1 MYSSPRRGWRG
12 CCCGFSCW
20 IWGSVVFLSGFSVSG
35 SVQRWTFGGAGAS
48 WQDGGIMEAL
58 EITPGATLQPEYT
71 SPVENLAATA
81 AARGGG
87 IDTPIPTLKSTS
99 LPGNQLSNMIDGN
112 PDVAFKSELS
122 NNQGVFL
129 VLDLGASLGVNRILF
144 YTRDPANTE
153 DYPFLQGY
161 RLSVNDGRPETQSR
175 AGPIWTVVDR
185 RSPNRSPRVEVEFP
199 LQFIRYIKLESL
211 VVFDW
216 EIAEFE
222 VYGEGFA
229 PNAVYTSQVLE
240 VPGQAGQPGAAN
252 WGKLRWSHIT
262 DPDASIVLQV
272 RSGETAD
279 PNRYFQI
286 EVDDLTRA
294 RTLEPIT
301 REEYEELGETDAVM
315 EADRDHWSDWSEPLP
330 PSGEEQITAPAP
342 RSYFQFRAFFQSRSL
357 SAKAEL
363 GSLSIEYSV
372 PPLAREITAAI
383 SPRQTQAAISTPFTY
398 TLEADIDPDAGHIGF
413 DALEIAMPARPTF
426 EELRIDGLPIA
437 LDPDRVTAASDR
449 LVLLFPEHRVDR
461 DGTLLEVDFDC
472 PVFSYGTAFDGK
484 VFDTTSDELPQ
495 IVVPDETVDTR
506 ALSVEV
512 VLKEWILAS
521 VRVRSNPF
529 TPNGDGTNDAAFI
542 SYSILKVSE
551 PIDVSVQV
559 YDLAGRVVRDLFSGS
574 EASGEHQHLWDGR
587 NSQGTLVPPG
597 FYIGRVKADALAITE
612 QRSTGIMVVY

>member
-1 MYSSPRRGWRG
+1 
-12 CCCGFSCW
+12 
-20 IWGSVVFLSGFSVSG
+20 
-35 SVQRWTFGGAGAS
+35 
-48 WQDGGIMEAL
+48 MEAL
-58 EITPGATLQPEYT
+58 ETTPESTLRPEFT

-99 LPGNQLSNMIDGN
+99 LPGNQLSNMIDGD
-112 PDVAFKSELS
+112 PEVAFKSELS

-129 VLDLGASLGVNRILF
+129 VLDLGASLGVNRIVF
-144 YTRDPANTE
+144 STRDPANTE

-229 PNAVYTSQVLE
+229 PNAVYTSEVLE
-240 VPGQAGQPGAAN
+240 VPGQDGRTGAAN
-252 WGKLRWSHIT
+252 WGKLRWSYT
-262 DPDASIVLQV
+262 SDPDAAIVIQV
-272 RSGETAD
+272 RSGETPD

-286 EVDDLTRA
+286 QVDDLTRA
-294 RTLEPIT
+294 RTMEPIT
-301 REEYEELGETDAVM
+301 REEFQNLGETDAVM
-315 EADRDHWSDWSEPLP
+315 EPDRDHWSEWSEALP
-330 PSGEEQITAPAP
+330 PTGEEQISAPAP
-342 RSYFQFRAFFQSRSL
+342 RSYFQFRAFFESRSL

-363 GSLSIEYSV
+363 DSLSIEYSV
-372 PPLAREITAAI
+372 PPLAKEITAAI
-383 SPRQTQAAISTPFTY
+383 SPRQTEAAVITPFTY
-398 TLEADIDPDAGHIGF
+398 TLEAEIDPEAGHIGF

-426 EELRIDGLPIA
+426 GELRIDGLPTS
-437 LDPDRVTAASDR
+437 LSPDKVTEEEDR

-461 DGTLLEVDFDC
+461 DGTVEVDFHC

-495 IVVPDETVDTR
+495 IVVPDETLDTR

-512 VLKEWILAS
+512 LLKERILTS
-521 VRVRSNPF
+521 VEVRSPF
-529 TPNGDGTNDAAFI
+529 TPNGDGTNDEASI

-551 PIDVSVQV
+551 PIQVSVQV
-559 YDLAGRVVRDLFSGS
+559 YDLAGRMVRNLYSGR

-587 NSQGTLVPPG
+587 DSQGVLVPPG
-597 FYIGRVKADALAITE
+597 FYVGRVKADALAKKE
-612 QRSTGIMVVY
+612 QRSTAIMVVY

>member
-1 MYSSPRRGWRG
+1 MSSSRRRGWSG
-12 CCCGFSCW
+12 CWLFSCR
-20 IWGSVVFLSGFSVSG
+20 IWGSVVLLSALSVSG
-35 SVQRWTFGGAGAS
+35 SVQQWTFGGAGTS
-48 WQDGGIMEAL
+48 WQGRGIMEAL
-58 EITPGATLQPEYT
+58 ETTPESALRPEFT
-71 SPVENLAATA
+71 SPDENLAATA
-81 AARGGG
+81 SARGGG

-112 PDVAFKSELS
+112 PEVAFKSELS

-129 VLDLGASLGVNRILF
+129 VLDLGTSLGVNRIVF

-175 AGPIWTVVDR
+175 GGPIWTVVDR

-229 PNAVYTSQVLE
+229 PAAVYTSEVLE
-240 VPGQAGQPGAAN
+240 VPGESGQPGAAN
-252 WGKLRWSHIT
+252 WGKLRWSQTT
-262 DPDASIVLQV
+262 DPDASIFLQV

-286 EVDDLTRA
+286 QVDDLTRE

-301 REEYEELGETDAVM
+301 GEKFESLGESDAVM
-315 EADRDHWSDWSEPLP
+315 EPDRDHWSDWSEPFP
-330 PSGEEQITAPAP
+330 PTGEEQITAPAP
-342 RSYFQFRAFFQSRSL
+342 RSYFQFRALFQSRSL
-357 SAKAEL
+357 SASAEL
-363 GSLSIEYSV
+363 ESLSIEYSV

-383 SPRQTQAAISTPFTY
+383 SPRQTEAAVITPFTY

-426 EELRIDGLPIA
+426 RELRIDGLPIA
-437 LDPDRVTAASDR
+437 LSSDRINEAGDR
-449 LVLLFPEHRVDR
+449 LVLLFPGHRVDR
-461 DGTLLEVDFDC
+461 DGILLEVDFDC

-512 VLKEWILAS
+512 VLKERILAS
-521 VRVRSNPF
+521 VQARSNPF
-529 TPNGDGTNDAAFI
+529 TPNGDGANDAAFI

-551 PIDVSVQV
+551 PIEVSVQV
-559 YDLAGRVVRDLFSGS
+559 YDLAGRMVRNLHSGR
-574 EASGEHQHLWDGR
+574 EASGEHRHIWDGR
-587 NSQGTLVPPG
+587 DSQGTLVPPG
-597 FYIGRVKADALAITE
+597 FYIGRVKANALAQTE
-612 QRSTGIMVVY
+612 RRSTAIMVVH

>member
-1 MYSSPRRGWRG
+1 
-12 CCCGFSCW
+12 
-20 IWGSVVFLSGFSVSG
+20 
-35 SVQRWTFGGAGAS
+35 
-48 WQDGGIMEAL
+48 MEAL
-58 EITPGATLQPEYT
+58 ETTPESTLRPEFT
-71 SPVENLAATA
+71 RPTENLAATA
-81 AARGGG
+81 AERGGG

-99 LPGNQLSNMIDGN
+99 LPGNQLSNMIDGD
-112 PDVAFKSELS
+112 PEVAFKSELS

-129 VLDLGASLGVNRILF
+129 VLDLGTSLGVNRIVF
-144 YTRDPANTE
+144 YTREPANTE

-161 RLSVNDGRPETQSR
+161 RLSVNDGRPETQTR
-175 AGPIWTVVDR
+175 GGPIWTVVDR

-229 PNAVYTSQVLE
+229 PAAVYTSEVLE
-240 VPGQAGQPGAAN
+240 VPGESGQPGAAN
-252 WGKLRWSHIT
+252 WGKLRWSQT
-262 DPDASIVLQV
+262 ADPDASLLLQV

-286 EVDDLTRA
+286 KVDDLTRE

-301 REEYEELGETDAVM
+301 REEFESLGESDAVM
-315 EADRDHWSDWSEPLP
+315 EPDRDHWSEWSEPLP
-330 PSGEEQITAPAP
+330 PTGEEQITAPAP

-357 SAKAEL
+357 SASAEL
-363 GSLSIEYSV
+363 ESLSIEYSV

-383 SPRQTQAAISTPFTY
+383 SPRQTEAAVITPFTY
-398 TLEADIDPDAGHIGF
+398 ALEADIDPDAGHIGF
-413 DALEIAMPARPTF
+413 DALEIAVPARPTF
-426 EELRIDGLPIA
+426 RELRIDGLPTS
-437 LDPDRVTAASDR
+437 LDPDRITEAADR
-449 LVLLFPEHRVDR
+449 LVVLFPGHRVDR
-461 DGTLLEVDFDC
+461 DGTVEVDFDC
-472 PVFSYGTAFDGK
+472 TVFSYGTAFEGK

-512 VLKEWILAS
+512 ILKERILAS
-521 VRVRSNPF
+521 VQVRSNPF
-529 TPNGDGTNDAAFI
+529 TPNGDGANDAAFI

-551 PIDVSVQV
+551 PIEVSVQV
-559 YDLAGRVVRDLFSGS
+559 YDLAGRMVRNLHSGR

-587 NSQGTLVPPG
+587 DSQGTLMPPG
-597 FYIGRVKADALAITE
+597 FYMAQVEADALAQTE
-612 QRSTGIMVVY
+612 RRSTLIMVVY